1 MRASL
6 KLAAIAG
13 CCAAALAAYAATALR
28 FGDTVNVSQTATPT
42 EKAKIVRLS
51 YAHAGLFKQA
61 SVVTYADGPVG
72 RQNIY
77 ARVSFDDGASWAA
90 PVLLSRDAAH
100 APTAGQT
107 ITVNG
112 MLDFTADND
121 KPSIFAPPVTSGP
134 MVLVA
139 WNSAYCPQ
147 DPTATNN
154 AGSYVN
160 PQQGAGDF
168 DEDGTPDRP
177 YHCVW
182 VATSTDPTLV
192 TWNVTQLTNGMRDAI
207 NEVIGGSATGNAF
220 AMAWQEDPDGLQPGE
235 AEGRGDGGSGSVVSG
250 GTNIW
255 YTHAPALSGPTLRT
269 NIAQLSNNNQRGMG
283 QAGASRPNLQ
293 LSGTTAVVAYEESSC
308 EGASGGRCI
317 VYHSFNYSAHDANFS
332 GNLISDVTKNA
343 RRVRFVL
350 QGASM
355 AGASPLRTLV
365 LWRESSVTTP
375 AAPADIVIRRG
386 LAQPELRPG
395 STGFLPSDVL
405 ADPPQRMTDVAATGG
420 NANAH
425 RAIVR
430 GSFVALGYDLTPD
443 MDGANPE
450 KTSPPRANYNFFIAR
465 SMRSGEPESWAEPV
479 NISRVEYP
487 TLTVVEPRLVPTP
500 GTIVNPLTGK
510 PDPGDT
516 QDTNVLYASYATE
529 SNTVEAVSGRVF
541 VTRSIDL
548 GASFE
553 PYIPVASMLAGQS
566 EAQLRPSP
574 DGKSVL
580 VLWMNEQRPGDADS
594 KEAMFAIADAV
605 ELADLGLSASADWFH
620 AGTTRT
626 ATLKVLNH
634 GTGAARGVV
643 VAGTLPPGLVPV
655 GISEPP
661 SCSVT
666 GLAFRCTI
674 PEIAVGESRAISM
687 SVTSATEGVYTVV
700 ASASSDYLD
709 ADASDNSTNLVL
721 TVAAPPTPAA
731 PEEPAPEPGPTP
743 EPTLEPEP
751 PSPISPAPTPDPS
764 PAAGG
769 GGGGCT
775 TAAPGAPV
783 DPALL
788 VFVVLAA
795 AVARRPRTTSPARM
809 PWRRTTTPGAASV
822 PPMQR
827 DCRS

>member
-1 MRASL
+1 VRASL
-6 KLAAIAG
+6 KFAAVAG
-13 CCAAALAAYAATALR
+13 CCAVALAVYAATALR
-28 FGDTVNVSQTATPT
+28 FGTTVNVSQTATPT
-42 EKAKIVRLS
+42 EKAKVVRLS
-51 YAHAGLFKQA
+51 YAHAGLFKKA
-61 SVVTYADGPVG
+61 WVVTYGDGPVG
-72 RQNIY
+72 QQNVY
-77 ARVSFDDGASWAA
+77 ARVSFDDGATWAA
-90 PVLLSRDAAH
+90 PVLLSRDAAY
-100 APTAGQT
+100 APTGGQA

-112 MLDFTADND
+112 MLGFTADND
-121 KPSIFAPPVTSGP
+121 KPSIFGPPVTSGP
-134 MVLVA
+134 MVMVA
-139 WNSAYCPQ
+139 WNSSYCPQ
-147 DPTATNN
+147 DPAATGN

-168 DEDGTPDRP
+168 DQDGTPDRP

-192 TWNVTQLTNGMRDAI
+192 SWNVTQLTNGTRDAI
-207 NEVIGGSATGNAF
+207 NEVLGGSSTGNAF

-255 YTHAPALSGPTLRT
+255 YTHAPSLSGTTLRT
-269 NIAQLSNNNQRGMG
+269 NIAQLSNNNQRGNG

-293 LSGTTAVVAYEESSC
+293 LSGTTAVVAYEETSC

-317 VYHSFNYSAHDANFS
+317 VYHSFNYSAHDANYS
-332 GNLISDVTKNA
+332 GNVLSDVTKNA

-350 QGASM
+350 QGAQA

-365 LWRESSVTTP
+365 LWRESNVTTP

-386 LAQPELRPG
+386 LAQPALRPG

-430 GSFVALGYDLTPD
+430 GSFVALGYDVTPD

-450 KTSPPRANYNFFIAR
+450 KTSPPTANYNFFIVR
-465 SMRSGEPESWAEPV
+465 STRDGEVGSWARPQ
-479 NISRVEYP
+479 NISRIEYP
-487 TLTVVEPRLVPTP
+487 TLTAVEPRLVPTP

-529 SNTVEAVSGRVF
+529 SNTVVGVSGRVF
-541 VTRSIDL
+541 VTRSTDL
-548 GASFE
+548 GVSFE
-553 PYIPVASMLAGQS
+553 PYVPVASMLAGQS
-566 EAQLRPSP
+566 EAQLRPTP

-580 VLWMNEQRPGDADS
+580 VLWMNEQRPGDPDS
-594 KEAMFAIADAV
+594 KEAMFAIANAV
-605 ELADLGLSASADWFH
+605 ELADLGLSADADWFH

-634 GTGAARGVV
+634 GTGPARDVV
-643 VAGTLPPGLVPV
+643 VTGTLPQGLVPI

-661 SCSVT
+661 TCGVT
-666 GLAFRCTI
+666 GLTFQCRI
-674 PEIAVGESRAISM
+674 PEIAVGETRTISM
-687 SVTSATEGVYTVV
+687 SVTSATEGVYTVA
-700 ASASSDYLD
+700 ASVSSEYLD
-709 ADASDNSTNLVL
+709 ADASDNTANLVL
-721 TVAAPPTPAA
+721 TVAAPLPPVEPT
-731 PEEPAPEPGPTP
+731 PEPGPTP
-743 EPTLEPEP
+743 EPTPEPVP

-764 PAAGG
+764 PAGGG

-775 TAAPGAPV
+775 TAPAGAPF
-783 DPALL
+783 DPTLL
-788 VFVVLAA
+788 VFVFLAA
-795 AVARRPRTTSPARM
+795 AVARRPRSMTSAP
-809 PWRRTTTPGAASV
+809 TPRGRAVAFGGTSV
-822 PPMQR
+822 QPMQPSCGR
-827 DCRS
+827 